1 MVVSAPIPQKPIP
14 LGRALANLGRLPRDQ
29 AGFTLL
35 ELMIVVAILAIIAS
49 VGVPNYISALR
60 IARIG
65 KARQELVTIAQA
77 VDSFMANNG
86 GQLPLTLHQA
96 GFGNK
101 RDPWGVPYCYLNY
114 ADGTGDGLDWAID
127 AGLVDPSA
135 VKVAAADIPG
145 ARANAPRLAS
155 FGGIGDPRGEVGPD
169 TRPGIEAREA
179 SLPGFARRFARGLA
193 QDPMQVA
200 PVEGGGRGAAATAV
214 AAEVVSVV
222 GREVT
227 TAEREVLV
235 SSLSRAG
242 AVRIFAGVATE
253 TTRRRDR
260 YMFPLNTDYDL
271 FSLGPNGRTTVS
283 LGESLGQDDVIR
295 ANNGGFFG
303 TASEY

>member
-155 FGGIGDPRGEVGPD
+155 FGGIGDRRGEVGPD

-179 SLPGFARRFARGLA
+179 SLPGFARGLA

-242 AVRIFAGVATE
+242 AVRIFAGVATQ